1 MPQSLPQGSITIPEG
16 EFVTSFFGMSDQK
29 IELLAFTS
37 TDGQVLVCGNPLM
50 SGEMF
55 GPLGGYYLLGFDGH
69 FSKDDKYLDRLE
81 LKVIS
86 TTDAA
91 PYLA

>member
-1 MPQSLPQGSITIPEG
+1 
-16 EFVTSFFGMSDQK
+16 
-29 IELLAFTS
+29 
-37 TDGQVLVCGNPLM
+37 
-50 SGEMF
+50 MF
-55 GPLGGYYLLGFDGH
+55 GPFGGYYLLGFDGH